1 MKSGWLT
8 VLALLPAIALAQAP
22 PSAQSELPPTAA
34 APPPPPPAIP
44 YPPIPAIA
52 YHADANYLRLP
63 TDMNFGDPVGVA
75 ISPRTGDIYVAN
87 RSNAQGPA
95 YAPALNQ
102 ILVFDRSGKYKRE
115 LAPNLNSKSFV
126 HAVRVDRDGYVW
138 VVDKGSDMVV
148 KIEPVSGHV
157 VTVFGRRDESSDL
170 EGQGPRYS
178 PRDNMKPGKV
188 PPPEENLFRMPTDV
202 AWDSKGNTFVSD
214 GYVNARI
221 AVFDPSG
228 APVRSFGSYGH
239 GPGQFSTAHNI
250 QIGPDDRI
258 YVADRANDRIQIF
271 SPGGTFLKEVRL
283 TSIPIEPGYA
293 GRPWMYM
300 GTFLHPN
307 APWSLCITP
316 GPKPVLFMGSG
327 YPGRIFKLDLEG
339 HVLGTFGHTG
349 KKVGEFGWVHALAC
363 PSETELFAIDETN
376 WRVQHIIM
384 TPDRK
389 AEAAALAAQTAR

>member
-1 MKSGWLT
+1 MKLAWIAL
-8 VLALLPAIALAQAP
+8 LALAPPLAFAQAP
-22 PSAQSELPPTAA
+22 PPPSG
-34 APPPPPPAIP
+34 PPPAPPVAATP
-44 YPPIPAIA
+44 YPPIPEIA
-52 YHADANYLRLP
+52 FHSDADFLKLP

-75 ISPRTGDIYVAN
+75 ISQRTGDIYVAN

-102 ILVFDRSGKYKRE
+102 ILVFDRTGKYKRE
-115 LAPNLNSKSFV
+115 LAPNLNSKSYV
-126 HAVRVDRDGYVW
+126 HAVRVDPAGFVW

-148 KIEPVSGHV
+148 KIEPKSGHV
-157 VTVFGRRDESSDL
+157 VTVFGRRDESADI
-170 EGQGPRYS
+170 EGQGPRYAV
-178 PRDNMKPGKV
+178 RDKDKPGKV

-202 AWDSKGNTFVSD
+202 AWDSKGNAFISD
-214 GYVNARI
+214 GYVNSRI
-221 AVFDPSG
+221 AKFDPSG
-228 APVRSFGSYGH
+228 APVSSFGEFGH

-258 YVADRANDRIQIF
+258 YVADRSNDRIQIF
-271 SPGGTFLKEVRL
+271 TPDGKFQKEVRL
-283 TSIPIEPGYA
+283 TNIPVEPGYA

-339 HVLGTFGHTG
+339 HVLGSLGHTG
-349 KKVGEFGWVHALAC
+349 KRVGEFGWVHALAC
-363 PSETELFAIDETN
+363 PSETELLAVDETN
-376 WRVQHIIM
+376 WRIQHITM
-384 TPDRK
+384 KPDRT
-389 AEAAALAAQTAR
+389 AEAAALKAQLAH